1 MLIKK
6 NQIFKRKRRN
16 FGKYKDQVTYA
27 VDCSCF
33 QNNSDY
39 DQILNSSQKYYDLN
53 MEIYNYVLEFIEN
66 PNYNIFQATITEM
79 SYFLKRYSKY
89 YFIFKIKSSK
99 LFQILKFIIYSK
111 PIKIFFF
118 FF

>member
-39 DQILNSSQKYYDLN
+39 DQILNLSQKYYDLN

-66 PNYNIFQATITEM
+66 PNYNEEDYQNLIDKLQYEQIQEEFEH
-79 SYFLKRYSKY
+79 FL
-89 YFIFKIKSSK
+89 FLIQHISSNHHRDE
-99 LFQILKFIIYSK
+99 FFFE
-111 PIKIFFF
+111 KIF
-118 FF
+118 